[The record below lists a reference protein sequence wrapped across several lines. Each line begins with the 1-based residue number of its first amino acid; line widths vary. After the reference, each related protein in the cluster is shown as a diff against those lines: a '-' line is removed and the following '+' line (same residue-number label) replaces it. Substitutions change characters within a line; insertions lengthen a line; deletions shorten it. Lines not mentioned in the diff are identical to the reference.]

1 MSLDRSI
8 FKLKK
13 ISFLLFLLALLALIG
28 SLSIHNILVGNN
40 FERGFDFKDN
50 LKAEK
55 DSSFEMLLIGCD
67 NDIDGKNCFPDERYH
82 IFSKKFNTRLDQCFK
97 FFVNPAYRYNNILY
111 PSAEVFTSATG
122 DNINRTL
129 DNKFKKSNLYL
140 VLSANEKKNPTCI
153 KNSSKYNFYKI
164 FPFYYELI
172 FKVRNSGITLGTS
185 KPVNPFIYGE
195 VSISNLVKRYPINLI
210 FKSLLFISSLLMFFY
225 WKYNNDIFKNIIS
238 AKKNLFFTVGACSAI
253 FLFLHVLFLG
263 VEFETKIFNSLRKS
277 LILFFIFFEVLA
289 QMLLTNQLYKNI
301 EKLKNY
307 CNIFF
312 LKLKVIFV
320 CIVFIVTI
328 VVFSLLIYLGFPK
341 KFEYIAEWNYFSGL
355 IFYYFLSYLMWKNKL
370 LYPTTT

>member
-140 VLSANEKKNPTCI
+140 VLSANEKK
-153 KNSSKYNFYKI
+153 
-164 FPFYYELI
+164 
-172 FKVRNSGITLGTS
+172 
-185 KPVNPFIYGE
+185 KP
-195 VSISNLVKRYPINLI
+195 NLY
-210 FKSLLFISSLLMFFY
+210 
-225 WKYNNDIFKNIIS
+225 
-238 AKKNLFFTVGACSAI
+238 
-253 FLFLHVLFLG
+253 
-263 VEFETKIFNSLRKS
+263 
-277 LILFFIFFEVLA
+277 
-289 QMLLTNQLYKNI
+289 
-301 EKLKNY
+301 
-307 CNIFF
+307 
-312 LKLKVIFV
+312 
-320 CIVFIVTI
+320 
-328 VVFSLLIYLGFPK
+328 
-341 KFEYIAEWNYFSGL
+341 
-355 IFYYFLSYLMWKNKL
+355 
-370 LYPTTT
+370 